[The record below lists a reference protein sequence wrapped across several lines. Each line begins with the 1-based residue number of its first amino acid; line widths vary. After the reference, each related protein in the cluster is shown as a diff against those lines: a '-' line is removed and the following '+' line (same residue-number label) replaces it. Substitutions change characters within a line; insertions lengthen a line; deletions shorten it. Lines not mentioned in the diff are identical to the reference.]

1 MSSPYRNRSTKKPS
15 TSGKSR
21 ASSAPAPSEKTV
33 TEKTE
38 GYEREFRHPSGAAWN
53 RVKANVISYHNGLC
67 GLCDHPGSLQ
77 VDHVV
82 PFAETQDNSIGN
94 LLPVHGVA
102 KNQNNRCPV
111 CNLACNNIR
120 GSLSFQAGRAKVQR
134 RMKAQDT
141 VTPAVKKPVRDIGR
155 EW

>member
-1 MSSPYRNRSTKKPS
+1 MPANYRNRSTKKPQPRKA
-15 TSGKSR
+15 G
-21 ASSAPAPSEKTV
+21 ASSAATTTTPSSITDKTAS
-33 TEKTE
+33 
-38 GYEREFRHPSGAAWN
+38 YERDFRHPSGAAWN

-94 LLPVHGVA
+94 LRPVHGVA

-134 RMKAQDT
+134 RMKNQQGV
-141 VTPAVKKPVRDIGR
+141 VTPPVKAPKDTGR
-155 EW
+155 AW